1 MYMQYLLGV
10 KFSVRNLNVGDFL
23 WIAKEIVHV
32 VPGNNCKPCDFWFLS
47 LSLSIDQLR
56 LPESREIVLEYI
68 IERKRMDDLSDSII
82 DRRFHEQKV

>member
-1 MYMQYLLGV
+1 MQYQVTTVNQGI
-10 KFSVRNLNVGDFL
+10 SDS
-23 WIAKEIVHV
+23 
-32 VPGNNCKPCDFWFLS
+32 S

>member
-1 MYMQYLLGV
+1 METSCGLQKKLFMQYQVTTVNQGI
-10 KFSVRNLNVGDFL
+10 SDS
-23 WIAKEIVHV
+23 
-32 VPGNNCKPCDFWFLS
+32 S

>member
-1 MYMQYLLGV
+1 MQYQV
-10 KFSVRNLNVGDFL
+10 TAIN
-23 WIAKEIVHV
+23 HV
-32 VPGNNCKPCDFWFLS
+32 ISDSS

>member
-23 WIAKEIVHV
+23 WIAKEIVHA
-32 VPGNNCKPCDFWFLS
+32 VPGNSYKPCDFWF